1 MQISVSSMYFDT
13 YCGIYCLFG
22 ICKCVTGSRSSLV
35 SVNGIRIKYFHDP
48 DSWISG

>member
-13 YCGIYCLFG
+13 YCGICCLSG
-22 ICKCVTGSRSSLV
+22 ICGSRSSLV